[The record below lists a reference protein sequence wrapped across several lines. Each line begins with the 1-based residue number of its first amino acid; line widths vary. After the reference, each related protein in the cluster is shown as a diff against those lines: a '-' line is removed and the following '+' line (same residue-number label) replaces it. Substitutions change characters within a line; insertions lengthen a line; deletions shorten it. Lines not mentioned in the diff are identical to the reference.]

1 MAWLARSFADSLR
14 LDDNDDEADD
24 EEEDDDE
31 EGGEE
36 EGAENDVAPTS
47 PTAGPDRHSSPRDQN
62 HRIATEVEIEP
73 PEGRGP
79 PRGVKEDLTELTQ
92 TFTRQLWGVANFLA
106 PPPSQPNTPS
116 PPSNPTADE
125 WSRLEPSDRYDH
137 GDGGRRERSSDG
149 VSGSRGDAAD
159 MDPKLELDAIESG
172 SEIGEEDGY
181 FGEEERD
188 YGDAAGVTDEVLAFA
203 RNISMHPETWLDFP
217 LDSEDDL
224 DDLEMSVAQR
234 EHALAIEQLAPRLRA
249 LRIEFCP
256 CHMTESY
263 FWKVYF
269 VLLHSRLDKH
279 DAEILSTPQVM
290 EARKMWMQELQK
302 QTNTENDWYG
312 RRIYH
317 MKESSD
323 MLQEDL
329 LPGSPS
335 YMHSAGMAY
344 RTNDFEPSKSSIS
357 RFSDT
362 EKCPSI
368 SSGTHVTSESAAEEN
383 APQSKNK
390 DLLSGGSAK
399 MPIQDFDDG
408 DDDDWPEEEDSDLLG
423 YNAGVITIGMEE
435 DISFSDL
442 EDDEDVCMPIKSK
455 PVS

>member
-1 MAWLARSFADSLR
+1 MAWLARSLADSLR
-14 LDDNDDEADD
+14 LDDDDEADGD
-24 EEEDDDE
+24 EEDDDE
-31 EGGEE
+31 EEE
-36 EGAENDVAPTS
+36 EEAEGDVAPTS
-47 PTAGPDRHSSPRDQN
+47 PTTGSDRFSPRDQK
-62 HRIATEVEIEP
+62 RIANEVEIEP
-73 PEGRGP
+73 PEGGP
-79 PRGVKEDLTELTQ
+79 SRGVKEDLTELTQ

-116 PPSNPTADE
+116 PPSNPSVDE
-125 WSRLEPSDRYDH
+125 WSRLEPSDRSGH
-137 GDGGRRERSSDG
+137 CDGGPRERSSDV
-149 VSGSRGDAAD
+149 VSGSRSDVTEEA
-159 MDPKLELDAIESG
+159 PKLDAIDSG
-172 SEIGEEDGY
+172 SEIGDQDEDS
-181 FGEEERD
+181 GEEERV
-188 YGDAAGVTDEVLAFA
+188 YGDAVGVTDEVLAFA

-224 DDLEMSVAQR
+224 DDFEMSVAQR
-234 EHALAIEQLAPRLRA
+234 EHAVAIEQLAPRLRA

-279 DAEILSTPQVM
+279 DAEILYTPQVV

-312 RRIYH
+312 RQIYH

-323 MLQEDL
+323 MLLEDL

-335 YMHSAGMAY
+335 YMHSAAMAY

-357 RFSDT
+357 RFSDP

-368 SSGTHVTSESAAEEN
+368 SSGTNVTCESVAEEN
-383 APQSKNK
+383 AVQSKDT
-390 DLLSGGSAK
+390 DLLLGGSSK
-399 MPIQDFDDG
+399 MPVQDFDNGD

-423 YNAGVITIGMEE
+423 YNAGVITVGIEE

>member
-1 MAWLARSFADSLR
+1 
-14 LDDNDDEADD
+14 
-24 EEEDDDE
+24 
-31 EGGEE
+31 
-36 EGAENDVAPTS
+36 
-47 PTAGPDRHSSPRDQN
+47 
-62 HRIATEVEIEP
+62 
-73 PEGRGP
+73 
-79 PRGVKEDLTELTQ
+79 
-92 TFTRQLWGVANFLA
+92 
-106 PPPSQPNTPS
+106 
-116 PPSNPTADE
+116 
-125 WSRLEPSDRYDH
+125 
-137 GDGGRRERSSDG
+137 
-149 VSGSRGDAAD
+149 
-159 MDPKLELDAIESG
+159 
-172 SEIGEEDGY
+172 
-181 FGEEERD
+181 
-188 YGDAAGVTDEVLAFA
+188 
-203 RNISMHPETWLDFP
+203 MHPETWLDFP

-224 DDLEMSVAQR
+224 DDFKMSVAQR

-279 DAEILSTPQVM
+279 DAEILSTPQVV

-323 MLQEDL
+323 MLQEDI
-329 LPGSPS
+329 LPGSPG

-344 RTNDFEPSKSSIS
+344 RTNDFEPSKSSAS

-362 EKCPSI
+362 EKCPST
-368 SSGTHVTSESAAEEN
+368 SSGTHVTCESVAEEN
-383 APQSKNK
+383 AVQSKDK
-390 DLLSGGSAK
+390 DLPLGGSTK
-399 MPIQDFDDG
+399 MPVQDFDDG

-423 YNAGVITIGMEE
+423 YNAGVITMGMEE

-442 EDDEDVCMPIKSK
+442 EDNEDVCIPIKSK